1 MGEENREDP
10 SHGEDGKKEVSRWE
24 DVTSGEQVWQSVE
37 GVYLLEEV
45 VADGCRVSVVRGPE
59 EESFAA
65 VHGLDGTAWHDNLA
79 RG

>member
-1 MGEENREDP
+1 MGRMGRKRFQGGRM
-10 SHGEDGKKEVSRWE
+10 SLVVSR
-24 DVTSGEQVWQSVE
+24 SGSQWR

-65 VHGLDGTAWHDNLA
+65 VHGLDGTAWHDSLA